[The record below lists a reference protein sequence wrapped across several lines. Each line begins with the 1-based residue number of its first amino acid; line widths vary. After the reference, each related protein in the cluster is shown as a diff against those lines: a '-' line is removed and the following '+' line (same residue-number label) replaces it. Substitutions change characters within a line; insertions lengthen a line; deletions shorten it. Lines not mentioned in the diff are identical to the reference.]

1 MSSVAQVSEAIQQVL
16 TVFAKAI
23 EREVGFVER
32 STAKLDGATFAQ
44 MTVVCWL
51 HTPDASYS
59 MQRHVA
65 ATLGVHVTA
74 QAVEQRFGDGSVALL
89 QRLFEESVRQV
100 IISEGEEPMA
110 EVLTRF
116 NGVYLQDGSVLSLP
130 KELAAQ
136 WPGCGGKTPEAG
148 VSSLRMQVRLEL
160 AHGGVQGPWL
170 QAGREAER
178 SGEAVETPL
187 PEGCLYV
194 VDLGYFT
201 LSRMRQHGEQG
212 HFWLCPAKATVKVYD
227 ERGQCWDLLDLLEAQ
242 HTDTIDLPV
251 RLGKRERVQARLI
264 AVRRLA
270 EPAAQGEDQQTKT
283 VRTSSPAKGSQPP
296 NVSRAKEQGKGHKRA
311 KKATVSPAR
320 QRLAGWTV
328 LITNV
333 PEERMSVA
341 EARVLMRARWQIELL
356 WKLWKQHGK
365 VDTWRS
371 QKSSRILS
379 EVYAKLIG
387 CLITHWLTLLG
398 CWRNPHRS
406 LVKARQVVQWMA
418 PGLALSFAGKL
429 ATSVVVEQTAEVMS
443 RGCTL
448 ATRGK
453 GPNSAQLLETPEL
466 VRA

>member
-32 STAKLDGATFAQ
+32 SSAKLDGATFAQ
-44 MTVVCWL
+44 LTVLCWM

-65 ATLGVHVTA
+65 ASLGVHVTS
-74 QAVEQRFGDGSVALL
+74 QAVEQRFGEESVVLMR
-89 QRLFEESVRQV
+89 RLFEESVRQV
-100 IISEGEEPMA
+100 IISEGEESLA

-116 NGVYLQDGSVLSLP
+116 NGVYLQDGSVISLP
-130 KELAAQ
+130 PELAED

-160 AHGGVQGPWL
+160 AHGGLQGPWL

-178 SGEAVETPL
+178 SGAAIETPL

-201 LSRMRQHGEQG
+201 LSAMRQHGEQG
-212 HFWLCPAKATVKVYD
+212 HCWLCPAKANVKVYD

-251 RLGKRERVQARLI
+251 RLGKRERVPARLI
-264 AVRRLA
+264 AVRQTA
-270 EPAAQGEDQQTKT
+270 EPAAASQT
-283 VRTSSPAKGSQPP
+283 VRTRSAVKGSQPP
-296 NVSRAKEQGKGHKRA
+296 NVKRAKKTGKGHRRV
-311 KKATVSPAR
+311 KKATVSAAR

-328 LITNV
+328 LITNAPV
-333 PEERMSVA
+333 EQMSVE
-341 EARVLMRARWQIELL
+341 EALVLMRARWQIELL

-371 QKSSRILS
+371 RKATRILT

-387 CLITHWLTLLG
+387 CLITHWLTLIG
-398 CWRNPHRS
+398 CWRHPSRS
-406 LVKARQVVQWMA
+406 LVKAKQVVQWMT
-418 PGLALSFAGKL
+418 PCLALSLAGKL
-429 ATSVVVEQTAEVMS
+429 ATSLVVQQTADAMS
-443 RGCTL
+443 RGCSL

-453 GPNSAQLLETPEL
+453 GPNSAQLLDKPTL

>member
-16 TVFAKAI
+16 TVFASAI

-32 STAKLDGATFAQ
+32 STAQLDGATFAQ
-44 MTVVCWL
+44 MTVLCWL

-59 MQRHVA
+59 MQRQVA

-74 QAVEQRFGDGSVALL
+74 QAVEQRFGEASVALM
-89 QRLFEESVRQV
+89 QRLLQESVRQV
-100 IISEGEEPMA
+100 IISDDEEAVA

-116 NGVYLQDGSVLSLP
+116 NGVYLQDGSVISLP
-130 KELAAQ
+130 PELAAQ

-160 AHGGVQGPWL
+160 AHGGIQGPWL

-178 SGEAVETPL
+178 SGQAAETPL
-187 PEGCLYV
+187 PEDGLYV
-194 VDLGYFT
+194 VDLGYFS
-201 LSRMRQHGEQG
+201 LSLMRQHGAEG
-212 HFWLCPAKATVKVYD
+212 HFWLCPAKSNVKVYD

-242 HTDTIDLPV
+242 ATDTIDLPV
-251 RLGKRERVQARLI
+251 RLGARERVQARLI
-264 AVRRLA
+264 AVRRPA
-270 EPAAQGEDQQTKT
+270 EPAREGESQQEKT
-283 VRTSSPAKGSQPP
+283 VRTSSPAKGCQLP
-296 NVSRAKEQGKGHKRA
+296 NVKRASKQGKGHKRV
-311 KKATVSPAR
+311 KKATVSPTR

-333 PEERMSVA
+333 PQERLSVD
-341 EARVLMRARWQIELL
+341 EAVVVMRTRWQIELL

-371 QKSSRILS
+371 RKSSRILS

-387 CLITHWLTLLG
+387 CLITHWLTLLS
-398 CWRNPHRS
+398 CWRDPHRS

-418 PGLALSFAGKL
+418 PCLALSFVGKL
-429 ATSVVVEQTAEVMS
+429 TTSVVVAQTAEVMS
-443 RGCTL
+443 RGCRL
-448 ATRGK
+448 ATRSK
-453 GPNSAQLLETPEL
+453 GPNSAQLLDTPEL